1 MKDNM
6 FGLWCNGNTTGSGSV
21 ISSSNLDSPTK
32 KIKVEIYNVSTL
44 FFILAVSLRTA
55 KDVVNPI

>member
-1 MKDNM
+1 M
-6 FGLWCNGNTTGSGSV
+6 FGLWCNGNTTGFGSV

-44 FFILAVSLRTA
+44 FLF
-55 KDVVNPI
+55 

>member
-1 MKDNM
+1 M
-6 FGLWCNGNTTGSGSV
+6 FGLWCNGNTTGFGSV

-44 FFILAVSLRTA
+44 FFILVVSLLTA
-55 KDVVNPI
+55 EDVVNPI

>member
-1 MKDNM
+1 M
-6 FGLWCNGNTTGSGSV
+6 FGLWCNGNTTGFGSV

-44 FFILAVSLRTA
+44 FFILAVSLLTS
-55 KDVVNPI
+55 KDIVNPI